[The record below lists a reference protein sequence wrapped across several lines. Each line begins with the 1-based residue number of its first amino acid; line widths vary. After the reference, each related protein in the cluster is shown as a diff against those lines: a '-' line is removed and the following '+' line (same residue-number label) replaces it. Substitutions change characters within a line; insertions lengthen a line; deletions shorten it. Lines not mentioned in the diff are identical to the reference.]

1 MTQQID
7 IPMTQGIEALA
18 MRIREIHEA
27 ESDLVIGLTGSVAVG
42 KSTLARHLA
51 TQLSATH
58 KVDTVSTDG
67 FLFPTAYLR
76 EQGLFERKGFPESY
90 DRTAM
95 ARAIESVREKPTN
108 FPGYSHV
115 TFDPDPAL
123 TRLIEPSQILILEGL
138 GFAPRVSA
146 EGEPHEPDLLIYLD
160 AELADI
166 EAWFLERFL
175 RLWRAAENDPSSF
188 YAQFLHMSE
197 AELINFAK
205 SVWAAIN
212 LPNLKTNILP
222 LRAHADLVIRKD
234 ANHAVAISQDRWLS
248 AE

>member
-1 MTQQID
+1 MAEQLD
-7 IPMTQGIEALA
+7 VPMTPGIDALA
-18 MRIREIHEA
+18 ARIREIHAEA
-27 ESDLVIGLTGSVAVG
+27 SDLVVALTGSVAVG
-42 KSTLARHLA
+42 KSTLARHLTA
-51 TQLSATH
+51 TLGRTH

-90 DRTAM
+90 DRDAM
-95 ARAIESVREKPTN
+95 AIAIESVRHKPTD

-123 TRLIEPSQILILEGL
+123 TRCIEPSQVLVLEGL
-138 GFAPRVSA
+138 GFAPRVA
-146 EGEPHEPDLLIYLD
+146 ADAAPHEPDLLIYLD
-160 AELADI
+160 AELGDI
-166 EAWFLERFL
+166 ESWFLKRFL

-197 AELINFAK
+197 PELVTFAK

-212 LPNLKTNILP
+212 LPNLQANILP
-222 LRAHADLVIRKD
+222 LRGHADLVVQKD
-234 ANHAVAISQDRWLS
+234 ADHAINIREDRWKP
-248 AE
+248 A